1 MFMWRLSKDGL
12 AEFVITDDVTSKNG
26 AFCPFYAP
34 INGLPEC
41 LVFGF
46 GVIIAARARG
56 TITLH

>member
-1 MFMWRLSKDGL
+1 MFMDGL
-12 AEFVITDDVTSKNG
+12 GENGVAEFVVTDDVTSKNG